1 MPLNEIVAHNNGNA
15 AYTKTWC
22 QKHKGSYPL
31 YSANNFEPIAYVDIF
46 DYEGE
51 YLTYSKNGCAGYITI
66 FNGRFSVNGDRCV
79 MTINEKFVGKVDL
92 LYLKYYLEPIFRQH
106 KKGRLG
112 VYGKNEFTK
121 LNSTMI
127 RGLDIRVPIPLSND
141 GSYDLEKQIE
151 IAERYRQID
160 EIKAGLIAKINQL
173 TSINVIPE
181 VM

>member
-1 MPLNEIVAHNNGNA
+1 MI
-15 AYTKTWC
+15 
-22 QKHKGSYPL
+22 
-31 YSANNFEPIAYVDIF
+31 
-46 DYEGE
+46 
-51 YLTYSKNGCAGYITI
+51 
-66 FNGRFSVNGDRCV
+66 
-79 MTINEKFVGKVDL
+79 INEEFVGKVNL

-127 RGLDIRVPIPLSND
+127 REIDIRVPIPLADD

-160 EIKAGLIAKINQL
+160 EIKAELIAKITQL
-173 TSINVIPE
+173 TSICVTPE
-181 VM
+181 AM